1 MFELI
6 LFLLGGY
13 FVLVLIFSYFWSVV
27 IYKLAISKKIHFII
41 LAIGLYALWGYY
53 TFWDKKFFILSM
65 SGFFLTALYFA
76 AFMFFRKD
84 FSKKLVIFSSFVC
97 VFCLWQLEVPQSI
110 ILDIAHKNSNLNIKI
125 IDNNYKIITIND
137 KGKIKNNILFSKSEE
152 RLLCDREEIGCP
164 FIFSFNYP
172 LYDIYIYDE
181 IDLTEKSKNKKI
193 VAKAY
198 GGAYNHT
205 FLGSLGTGII
215 IAYFWQIRFCMKYTK
230 LIYVLGIAYSSYALL
245 YSF

>member
-53 TFWDKKFFILSM
+53 TIWIKELFII
-65 SGFFLTALYFA
+65 SGFFVTALYFGG
-76 AFMFFRKD
+76 FMFFHKD

-97 VFCLWQLEVPQSI
+97 VFCLWQLEVPQRI
-110 ILDIAHKNSNLNIKI
+110 ILDITHKYSNLNIKI

-137 KGKIKNNILFSKSEE
+137 QGKIKNNVAFYESKEVF
-152 RLLCDREEIGCP
+152 LCEWETIGCP
-164 FIFSFNYP
+164 FIFSFSYP
-172 LYDIYIYDE
+172 LYDIYIYDN
-181 IDLTEKSKNKKI
+181 IDFTGNKKI
-193 VAKAY
+193 IAKTYAS
-198 GGAYNHT
+198 AYNHT
-205 FLGSLGTGII
+205 FLSGFADFGSVRTGIAAYNIYNKEDEI
-215 IAYFWQIRFCMKYTK
+215 INFLKENQIKQGENNGTK
-230 LIYVLGIAYSSYALL
+230 
-245 YSF
+245 

>member
-76 AFMFFRKD
+76 AFMFFHKD

-97 VFCLWQLEVPQSI
+97 FFCLWQLEIPQKVFVSLIGTKINITDNDYVVLEDKNRLGREDNVLLEDVETNYIFKKRNIYICNSI
-110 ILDIAHKNSNLNIKI
+110 DCKSDKKI
-125 IDNNYKIITIND
+125 IGNVSTPT
-137 KGKIKNNILFSKSEE
+137 LPRS
-152 RLLCDREEIGCP
+152 
-164 FIFSFNYP
+164 
-172 LYDIYIYDE
+172 
-181 IDLTEKSKNKKI
+181 
-193 VAKAY
+193 
-198 GGAYNHT
+198 
-205 FLGSLGTGII
+205 FLGCINLTGRCLGNITPSST
-215 IAYFWQIRFCMKYTK
+215 QE
-230 LIYVLGIAYSSYALL
+230 YVLKYLKENQIKQGENKE
-245 YSF
+245 F

>member
-1 MFELI
+1 MII
-6 LFLLGGY
+6 LSFIIVFGGY

-27 IYKLAISKKIHFII
+27 IYKLVISKKIHFII

-137 KGKIKNNILFSKSEE
+137 KGKIKNNVAFYESKEVF
-152 RLLCDREEIGCP
+152 LCEWETIGCP
-164 FIFSFNYP
+164 FIFSFSYP
-172 LYDIYIYDE
+172 LYDIYIYDN
-181 IDLTEKSKNKKI
+181 IDFTGNKKI
-193 VAKAY
+193 IAKTYAS
-198 GGAYNHT
+198 AYNHT
-205 FLGSLGTGII
+205 FLSGFADFGSVRTGIAAYGIYNKEDEI
-215 IAYFWQIRFCMKYTK
+215 INFLKENQIKQKEF
-230 LIYVLGIAYSSYALL
+230 
-245 YSF
+245 

>member
-65 SGFFLTALYFA
+65 SGFFLTALYFGG
-76 AFMFFRKD
+76 FMFFHKD

-97 VFCLWQLEVPQSI
+97 VFCLWQLEIPQKVFVSLI
-110 ILDIAHKNSNLNIKI
+110 GTKINITDNDYVILENQDNFGRKDNIWIDDWVKYKNFLGYMSFYKADILICDELDCKGNKKKIGEISMPSMPRSTLGCINLTGRCLGDITTDYVNSKEFINYLKEQSHKNK
-125 IDNNYKIITIND
+125 
-137 KGKIKNNILFSKSEE
+137 
-152 RLLCDREEIGCP
+152 
-164 FIFSFNYP
+164 
-172 LYDIYIYDE
+172 
-181 IDLTEKSKNKKI
+181 
-193 VAKAY
+193 
-198 GGAYNHT
+198 
-205 FLGSLGTGII
+205 
-215 IAYFWQIRFCMKYTK
+215 Q
-230 LIYVLGIAYSSYALL
+230 
-245 YSF
+245 